1 MEKPDFEFHV
11 LTPAEFAT
19 AMAQIKCGAVYAHDR
34 MYDCEDQH
42 IDADELMCD
51 VLRSLGYGDG
61 IDIFDSMP
69 KWYA

>member
-1 MEKPDFEFHV
+1 MGQRV
-11 LTPAEFAT
+11 LTPDEFAI
-19 AMAQIKCGAVYAHDR
+19 AMMQIKTGTI
-34 MYDCEDQH
+34 YDEGLYDEENQH

-61 IDIFDSMP
+61 IDIFDSMH

>member
-1 MEKPDFEFHV
+1 MENRV
-11 LTPAEFAT
+11 LTPAEFAI
-19 AMAQIKCGAVYAHDR
+19 AMRKIENGEAYDDDR

-42 IDADELMCD
+42 IDADRLMCN

-61 IDIFDSMP
+61 IDIFDSMY